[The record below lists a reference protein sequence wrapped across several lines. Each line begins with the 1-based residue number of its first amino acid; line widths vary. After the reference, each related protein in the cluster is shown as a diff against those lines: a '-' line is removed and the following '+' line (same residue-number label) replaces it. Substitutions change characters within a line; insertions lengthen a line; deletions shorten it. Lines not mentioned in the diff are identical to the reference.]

1 VNSIWVAFYC
11 APAQDW
17 RQKIVAW
24 WTKSPYLHAELI
36 LPGGITAG
44 ICPEEEGVVRMVQ
57 EDCCAESEDW
67 KRIELKI
74 TDAQLSNIMRFYE
87 QTAGQK
93 YDWLGMIISQFV
105 PYMIKHDR
113 KWYCSQWI
121 AHALIT
127 AGIFPV
133 TYEKISPGRLHEM
146 VLNIALQQKLDQDKE
161 IIGQELLR
169 G

>member
-1 VNSIWVAFYC
+1 VNSIWVAFYY
-11 APAQDW
+11 ASARNW

-57 EDCCAESEDW
+57 EDSGCMGENW
-67 KRIELKI
+67 KRIELKV
-74 TDAQLSNIMRFYE
+74 DDHQLKNIFRFYE

-93 YDWLGMIISQFV
+93 YDWIGMVISQFV

-146 VLNIALQQKLDQDKE
+146 VLNMSVQQSIVE
-161 IIGQELLR
+161 EE
-169 G
+169 

>member
-1 VNSIWVAFYC
+1 MNSIWVGFYS
-11 APAQDW
+11 PPLRNW
-17 RQKIVAW
+17 RHKIVAW
-24 WTKSPYLHAELI
+24 WTKSPLVHSELI

-44 ICPEEEGVVRMVQ
+44 ICPEGEGVVRMVQ
-57 EDCCAESEDW
+57 EDHSEREYW
-67 KRIELKI
+67 KKIELKV
-74 TDAQLSNIMRFYE
+74 DDYQLKNMFRFYE

-93 YDWLGMIISQFV
+93 YDWIGMVISQFV

-146 VLNIALQQKLDQDKE
+146 VLNVAAQQALDEDLCNSESSQV
-161 IIGQELLR
+161 
-169 G
+169 

>member
-1 VNSIWVAFYC
+1 MNSIWVAFYY
-11 APAQDW
+11 ASARNW

-44 ICPEEEGVVRMVQ
+44 ICPEEEGVVR
-57 EDCCAESEDW
+57 
-67 KRIELKI
+67 
-74 TDAQLSNIMRFYE
+74 RFYE

-93 YDWLGMIISQFV
+93 YDWIGMVISQFV

-146 VLNIALQQKLDQDKE
+146 VLSMSLQQSIVE
-161 IIGQELLR
+161 EE
-169 G
+169 